1 MSFVVGNV
9 LRFGELSSSWG
20 PVQYSV
26 MRIKGKTFI
35 VLAGSAAEGGGAH
48 LRVDL
53 HVSVQLQLLLG
64 LVLKDLETRP
74 VQASTSAM

>member
-1 MSFVVGNV
+1 
-9 LRFGELSSSWG
+9 
-20 PVQYSV
+20 